1 MKVNDVTIPVQRE
14 TSTLSLSIYIY
25 IYIYTH
31 TKCVLSYS
39 TLYTYF
45 EPTLTQR
52 RNGDVDTKW
61 VGVNPSINHMA
72 HPSALTISILSHT
85 RIVTSW
91 PETVRN
97 YLLFL

>member
-14 TSTLSLSIYIY
+14 TSTLSLY

-45 EPTLTQR
+45 EPALTQR

-72 HPSALTISILSHT
+72 HPQRL
-85 RIVTSW
+85 R
-91 PETVRN
+91 
-97 YLLFL
+97 

>member
-1 MKVNDVTIPVQRE
+1 MHMKVNDVTIPVQRE
-14 TSTLSLSIYIY
+14 TSTLS

-45 EPTLTQR
+45 EPALTQR

-85 RIVTSW
+85 
-91 PETVRN
+91 
-97 YLLFL
+97 